1 MSVSPSRSTVWHAV
15 RIANVAPVRPW
26 SHPARSRESRSCC
39 HHPPTSVSNC
49 GPRGVIVGVRRY
61 QSPCGLHERPED
73 VDATHRRALM
83 CSITRPAGGIRTRGR
98 HDVRKP
104 TCGQPNAPW
113 RQANSVRRRA
123 ASPQAT
129 APSFRAWT
137 TLRMPSPQRYSIPLT
152 PDHAANATL
161 ASAGLYPV
169 RAAYQSTAFV
179 DTEYSIAE
187 IARHHIQPRSIAPA
201 TYRDR
206 QLADKPMRRGRPP
219 AVPGRCPR

>member
-1 MSVSPSRSTVWHAV
+1 MKCANRRAVSPMRHGGGLIRS
-15 RIANVAPVRPW
+15 VAAP
-26 SHPARSRESRSCC
+26 
-39 HHPPTSVSNC
+39 HHLKL
-49 GPRGVIVGVRRY
+49 R
-61 QSPCGLHERPED
+61 
-73 VDATHRRALM
+73 HRHFA
-83 CSITRPAGGIRTRGR
+83 PGYAE
-98 HDVRKP
+98 
-104 TCGQPNAPW
+104 NAF
-113 RQANSVRRRA
+113 A
-123 ASPQAT
+123 AAI
-129 APSFRAWT
+129 FV
-137 TLRMPSPQRYSIPLT
+137 PLT

-179 DTEYSIAE
+179 DTEHSIAE